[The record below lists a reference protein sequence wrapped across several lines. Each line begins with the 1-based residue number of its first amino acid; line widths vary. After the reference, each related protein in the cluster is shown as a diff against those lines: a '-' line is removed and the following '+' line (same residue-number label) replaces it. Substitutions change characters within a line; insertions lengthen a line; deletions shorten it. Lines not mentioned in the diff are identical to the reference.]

1 MIYIFV
7 HLLNNKVFY
16 SSLMHGTNM
25 KIVRNQVSNLYKILR
40 KITVLYVL
48 IFTLLDTRWE
58 YSELI
63 DKYSPKL
70 IYGLFVKKNL
80 FSKYVSPSVIWTIW
94 VDW

>member
-48 IFTLLDTRWE
+48 IFTLLDTR
-58 YSELI
+58 
-63 DKYSPKL
+63 
-70 IYGLFVKKNL
+70 
-80 FSKYVSPSVIWTIW
+80 
-94 VDW
+94 